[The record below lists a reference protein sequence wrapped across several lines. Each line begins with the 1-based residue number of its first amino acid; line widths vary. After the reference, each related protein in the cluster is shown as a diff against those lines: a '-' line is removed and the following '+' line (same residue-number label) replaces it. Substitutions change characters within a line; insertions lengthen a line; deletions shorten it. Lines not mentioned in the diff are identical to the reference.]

1 MYADPD
7 HRTLNQQTH
16 NSRVPILLRRRSFAA
31 RHYPAL
37 AVQTLLDGEGKRVA
51 YIRLHRF
58 DAQVRDGCGCGYA
71 W

>member
-1 MYADPD
+1 
-7 HRTLNQQTH
+7 
-16 NSRVPILLRRRSFAA
+16 VPLVLRRRSFAA

-58 DAQVRDGCGCGYA
+58 DAQVSQG
-71 W
+71 

>member
-1 MYADPD
+1 MP
-7 HRTLNQQTH
+7 L
-16 NSRVPILLRRRSFAA
+16 VLRRRSFAA

-58 DAQVRDGCGCGYA
+58 DAQVSQG
-71 W
+71 